1 MLQHAGSSP
10 AFTNGGGAT
19 ELSPVITIKRSAA
32 LKDIY
37 GINIRWA
44 ISYLYLL
51 SYLSI
56 RLEIRGRLQR
66 PGANRR
72 TGGFQAWGNG
82 ATFRGRMV
90 PLAPRNLESRSAT

>member
-1 MLQHAGSSP
+1 MVMPARAADAQGHQWVTTAGVRRGGSSH
-10 AFTNGGGAT
+10 AAACRELTGLY
-19 ELSPVITIKRSAA
+19 EWRRCDWLSPVITIKRSAA

-56 RLEIRGRLQR
+56 R
-66 PGANRR
+66 
-72 TGGFQAWGNG
+72 
-82 ATFRGRMV
+82 
-90 PLAPRNLESRSAT
+90 